1 MDVVEPAVELMGD
14 GSAGLS
20 VLEPH
25 PNVLAFYAGRD
36 EASAKPPDGGWLHDG
51 ALRLGIAS
59 YAIVSG
65 DEALVYDTHVS
76 LDCARRIRETLTG
89 RGVRRITVLLS
100 HWHLDHVAGNAA
112 FADCEIIST
121 EKTAAHLAR
130 HREAIEAGVLDGPPA
145 ISPLVLPTRTFVGSL
160 SLTVGTIDLDV
171 LEADIHSD
179 DAAVIWWAREGL
191 LFAGDTM
198 EDTVTFVMEPWGFA
212 RHLVDLDRLAALG
225 PRRILPNHGD
235 PDVIAG
241 GGYGKGL
248 IRATQQY
255 IRTLMRAHSD
265 PAVAEASLRDLIQ
278 GPLGARWITYF
289 AAYEAVHRNNLET
302 ILANS
307 AEFRC

>member
-1 MDVVEPAVELMGD
+1 MDVVEPAVELMG
-14 GSAGLS
+14 
-20 VLEPH
+20 EPAPDLRVIVPF
-25 PNVLAFYAGRD
+25 PNVIAFYAGRD
-36 EASAKPPDGGWLHDG
+36 AASALPPDGGWLHDG

-65 DEALVYDTHVS
+65 EDALVYDTHVS
-76 LDCARRIRETLTG
+76 VAHGRAIRADLAA
-89 RGVRRITVLLS
+89 RGVTRFTVLLS

-112 FADCEIIST
+112 FADCEIIAT

-145 ISPLVLPTRTFVGSL
+145 IAPLVMPTRTFSGAL
-160 SLTVGTIDLDV
+160 ALTVGDIDLEV
-171 LEADIHSD
+171 LEVDIHSD

-212 RHLVDLDRLAALG
+212 RHLADLDRLSALA

-255 IRTLMRAHSD
+255 IRTLLRAQSD
-265 PAVAEASLRDLIQ
+265 PSVVEAALRDLVQ
-278 GPLGARWITYF
+278 GPLGAQWITYF